1 MPEPVDLEALVRA
14 TRPEPAPAWVGRM
27 DRRVAERFPSPPRW
41 WQWQTVRP
49 NLQAIGAVG
58 AVIVVFVA
66 IIGLAG
72 SQSGGGDD
80 SASGGSGAVSDSAKK
95 APEPAVP
102 LSGGGS
108 AGGSA
113 KSLAPVTTEAATPRK
128 QIQSVSIT
136 LSTKPADVE
145 DVSDRVIR
153 VADTLGG
160 YIQRSSITAR
170 ESAELIVQVPADKL
184 QPALAQL
191 SRIAHVSS
199 RTQDT
204 EDVTDQANQLNAA
217 VRDARAYRDSLRT
230 RLAHASTDAQAAS
243 LRARLQRA
251 EQRLRSRERQ
261 VAQLSRQTSYA
272 TIDVRVRGDRKSGAA
287 AAPAGR
293 WTPGDALH
301 DAGRV
306 LEVVAGVALI
316 AAAVAL
322 PIAVLAAIAAVL
334 SRLLTRRRRERA
346 LEMA

>member
-1 MPEPVDLEALVRA
+1 MPEPFDLEALVRA

-27 DRRVAERFPSPPRW
+27 DRRVAERFASAPRW
-41 WQWQTVRP
+41 WHWKEMRAGVYTIATAVTAVVLLLGLVR
-49 NLQAIGAVG
+49 LVG
-58 AVIVVFVA
+58 T
-66 IIGLAG
+66 
-72 SQSGGGDD
+72 QSGSDD
-80 SASGGSGAVSDSAKK
+80 SASSSAGSTAKMA
-95 APEPAVP
+95 APEATP
-102 LSGGGS
+102 GDS

-113 KSLAPVTTEAATPRK
+113 GSAAPLPQPDRK
-128 QIQSVSIT
+128 QIQSVAIT

-153 VADTLGG
+153 LADTLGG
-160 YIQRSSITAR
+160 YIERSSITAR
-170 ESAELIVQVPADKL
+170 QSAELTVRVPADKL

-191 SRIAHVSS
+191 SRIAHVRS

-204 EDVTDQANQLNAA
+204 EDVTDQAAELNAA

-230 RLAHASTDAQAAS
+230 RLAHATTDAQAAS
-243 LRARLQRA
+243 LRARLARA
-251 EQRLRSRERQ
+251 EQRLRARERQ

-272 TIDVRVRGDRKSGAA
+272 TIDVRVRGDRRSGAA
-287 AAPAGR
+287 AAPGGR

-316 AAAVAL
+316 AAAVLL
-322 PIAVLAAIAAVL
+322 PVAVLAAIAAAL

-346 LEMA
+346 LELA

>member
-1 MPEPVDLEALVRA
+1 MPEPFDLEALVRA
-14 TRPEPAPAWVGRM
+14 ARPEPAPAWVGKM

-41 WQWQTVRP
+41 WQWESVKP
-49 NLQAIGAVG
+49 NLQAAAALG
-58 AVIVVFVA
+58 AVIAVIVA
-66 IIGLAG
+66 IVGVAG
-72 SQSGGGDD
+72 SANLGGDD
-80 SASGGSGAVSDSAKK
+80 SSNSNSGGSSSAKVPAMAQPEVSSQDSAG
-95 APEPAVP
+95 A
-102 LSGGGS
+102 

-113 KSLAPVTTEAATPRK
+113 SAAPQARR
-128 QIQSVSIT
+128 QIQNVSIT

-145 DVSDRVIR
+145 DVSDKVIR

-160 YIQRSSITAR
+160 FVQRSSITAHQ
-170 ESAELIVQVPADKL
+170 SAELTVRVPSDKL
-184 QPALAQL
+184 EPALAQL

-204 EDVTDQANQLNAA
+204 EDVTDQAAQLNAA
-217 VRDARAYRDSLRT
+217 VRDARAYRDSLRN
-230 RLAHASTDAQAAS
+230 RLAHATTDAQTAS

-251 EQRLRSRERQ
+251 EQRLRSRERA

-272 TIDVRVRGDRKSGAA
+272 TIDVRVRGDRKSGAV

-316 AAAVAL
+316 VAAVAL
-322 PIAVLAAIAAVL
+322 PVAVLAAIAIAL

-346 LEMA
+346 LELA

>member
-1 MPEPVDLEALVRA
+1 MPEPFDLEALVRA
-14 TRPEPAPAWVGRM
+14 SRPEPAPAWVGRM

-49 NLQAIGAVG
+49 NLQAISAVG

-66 IIGLAG
+66 IIGIAG
-72 SQSGGGDD
+72 SANNGSDD
-80 SASGGSGAVSDSAKK
+80 NAGSSASSSGSAKSA
-95 APEPAVP
+95 APETAVP
-102 LSGGGS
+102 LTGGGS
-108 AGGSA
+108 ATGSA
-113 KSLAPVTTEAATPRK
+113 DTPLPQSARK
-128 QIQSVSIT
+128 QIQSVAIT

-153 VADTLGG
+153 LADTLGG
-160 YIQRSSITAR
+160 YIERSSITAR
-170 ESAELIVQVPADKL
+170 QSAELTVRVPSDKL

-204 EDVTDQANQLNAA
+204 EDVTDQAAQLSAA
-217 VRDARAYRDSLRT
+217 VRDARANRDSLRT
-230 RLAHASTDAQAAS
+230 RLAHATTDAQAAS
-243 LRARLQRA
+243 LRARRARA
-251 EQRLRSRERQ
+251 EQRLRSRERA

-272 TIDVRVRGDRKSGAA
+272 TIDVRVRGDRRSGAA
-287 AAPAGR
+287 APPAGR

-334 SRLLTRRRRERA
+334 ARLLTRRRRERA

>member
-1 MPEPVDLEALVRA
+1 MPEPFDFEALVRA
-14 TRPEPAPAWVGRM
+14 TRPEPAPAWAGKL

-41 WQWQTVRP
+41 WQWQTIRP
-49 NLQAIGAVG
+49 NLQAIAAVG
-58 AVIVVFVA
+58 AVIVVIVA
-66 IIGLAG
+66 IVGVAG
-72 SQSGGGDD
+72 SANLGGDD
-80 SASGGSGAVSDSAKK
+80 SSNSASGGSSSAKLPAMARPEVSSQDSA
-95 APEPAVP
+95 
-102 LSGGGS
+102 GG

-113 KSLAPVTTEAATPRK
+113 SAAPQARK

-145 DVSDRVIR
+145 TVSDKVIR

-160 YIQRSSITAR
+160 YIERSSITAR
-170 ESAELIVQVPADKL
+170 QSADLTVRVPADKL

-204 EDVTDQANQLNAA
+204 EDVTDQAVQLNAA
-217 VRDARAYRDSLRT
+217 VRDARALRDSLRN
-230 RLAHASTDAQAAS
+230 RLAHASTDAQTAS
-243 LRARLQRA
+243 LRGRLARA

-272 TIDVRVRGDRKSGAA
+272 TLDVAIRGNRRGGAA
-287 AAPAGR
+287 APPAGR
-293 WTPGDALH
+293 WTPGDAVH

-306 LEVVAGVALI
+306 LEVVAGVAVI

-322 PIAVLAAIAAVL
+322 PIALLALIAVGL
-334 SRLLTRRRRERA
+334 ERLLTKRRRERA

>member
-1 MPEPVDLEALVRA
+1 MPEPFDFEALVRA
-14 TRPEPAPAWVGRM
+14 ARPEPAPAWAGKL

-41 WQWQTVRP
+41 WQWQTIRP
-49 NLQAIGAVG
+49 NVQALAAV
-58 AVIVVFVA
+58 ASVIVVFAV
-66 IIGLAG
+66 IIGVA
-72 SQSGGGDD
+72 SQSN
-80 SASGGSGAVSDSAKK
+80 GGSDNN
-95 APEPAVP
+95 
-102 LSGGGS
+102 SGSS

-113 KSLAPVTTEAATPRK
+113 AAPLSKVETKAASPSADSAGSAAGTAAPERK

-145 DVSDRVIR
+145 TVSDKVIR

-160 YIQRSSITAR
+160 YIERSSITAR
-170 ESAELIVQVPADKL
+170 QSADLTVRVPADKL

-204 EDVTDQANQLNAA
+204 EDVTDQAVQLNAA
-217 VRDARAYRDSLRT
+217 VRDARALRDSLRN
-230 RLAHASTDAQAAS
+230 RLAHASTDAQTAS
-243 LRARLQRA
+243 LRGRLARA

-272 TIDVRVRGDRKSGAA
+272 TLDVAIRGNRRSGAA
-287 AAPAGR
+287 APPAGR
-293 WTPGDALH
+293 WTPGDAVH

-306 LEVVAGVALI
+306 LEVVAGVAVI

-322 PIAVLAAIAAVL
+322 PIALLALIAVGL
-334 SRLLTRRRRERA
+334 ERLLTKRRRERA

>member
-1 MPEPVDLEALVRA
+1 MPEPFDLEALVRA
-14 TRPEPAPAWVGRM
+14 TRPEPAPAWVGKM

-49 NLQAIGAVG
+49 NLQALGAVG
-58 AVIVVFVA
+58 AVVAVFA
-66 IIGLAG
+66 LIIGVA
-72 SQSGGGDD
+72 SQSGGGGDSAD
-80 SASGGSGAVSDSAKK
+80 SGASGSAKAPVMAEATPNADSAGSASGAS
-95 APEPAVP
+95 
-102 LSGGGS
+102 
-108 AGGSA
+108 
-113 KSLAPVTTEAATPRK
+113 KSIAPVSPVSPALQRK
-128 QIQSVSIT
+128 QIQSVTIT

-153 VADTLGG
+153 LADTLGG
-160 YIQRSSITAR
+160 YIERSSITAR
-170 ESAELIVQVPADKL
+170 ESAELTVKVPADKL

-191 SRIAHVSS
+191 SRIAHVRS

-204 EDVTDQANQLNAA
+204 EDVTDQAAQLNSA
-217 VRDARAYRDSLRT
+217 VRDARAYRDSLRN
-230 RLAHASTDAQAAS
+230 RLAHATTDAQTAS

-272 TIDVRVRGDRKSGAA
+272 TIDVRVRGDRKSGAV

-316 AAAVAL
+316 AAAVLLPVAL
-322 PIAVLAAIAAVL
+322 LAAIATAL

-346 LEMA
+346 LELA

>member
-1 MPEPVDLEALVRA
+1 MPEPFDLEALVRA
-14 TRPEPAPAWVGRM
+14 ARPELPPAWVGRM

-49 NLQAIGAVG
+49 HLQAISAVG

-72 SQSGGGDD
+72 TANHGGSDD
-80 SASGGSGAVSDSAKK
+80 SGSSASSS
-95 APEPAVP
+95 
-102 LSGGGS
+102 
-108 AGGSA
+108 GSA
-113 KSLAPVTTEAATPRK
+113 KSPNQVTSGGESTGAAGSPETPLAQAQRK

-136 LSTKPADVE
+136 LSTRPADVE

-170 ESAELIVQVPADKL
+170 QSAELTVRVPADKL
-184 QPALAQL
+184 EPALAQL

-204 EDVTDQANQLNAA
+204 EDVTDQAAQLNAA

-230 RLAHASTDAQAAS
+230 RLAHATSDTQAAS
-243 LRARLQRA
+243 LRVRLARA

-261 VAQLSRQTSYA
+261 VAQLSRETSYA
-272 TIDVRVRGDRKSGAA
+272 TIDVRVRGDRRSGAA
-287 AAPAGR
+287 APA
-293 WTPGDALH
+293 A
-301 DAGRV
+301 
-306 LEVVAGVALI
+306 
-316 AAAVAL
+316 
-322 PIAVLAAIAAVL
+322 
-334 SRLLTRRRRERA
+334 
-346 LEMA
+346 

>member
-1 MPEPVDLEALVRA
+1 MPEPFDLEALVRA
-14 TRPEPAPAWVGRM
+14 ARPAPAPAWVGKL

-49 NLQAIGAVG
+49 HLQAISAVG

-72 SQSGGGDD
+72 TANHGSDNSGS
-80 SASGGSGAVSDSAKK
+80 SASSS
-95 APEPAVP
+95 
-102 LSGGGS
+102 
-108 AGGSA
+108 GSA
-113 KSLAPVTTEAATPRK
+113 KSPNQVTSGGESTGAAGSPETPLAQAQRK

-136 LSTKPADVE
+136 LSTRPADVE

-170 ESAELIVQVPADKL
+170 QSAELTVRVPADKL
-184 QPALAQL
+184 EPALAQL

-199 RTQDT
+199 RTQET
-204 EDVTDQANQLNAA
+204 EDVTDQAVQLNTA
-217 VRDARAYRDSLRT
+217 VRDARAYRDSLRN
-230 RLAHASTDAQAAS
+230 RLAHATTDAQAAS
-243 LRARLQRA
+243 LRARLARA
-251 EQRLRSRERQ
+251 EQRLRARERQ
-261 VAQLSRQTSYA
+261 VAQLARETSYA
-272 TIDVRVRGDRKSGAA
+272 TIDVRVRGDRHGGAA
-287 AAPAGR
+287 APAAGR

-322 PIAVLAAIAAVL
+322 PVAVLAAIAAVL
-334 SRLLTRRRRERA
+334 SRLLARRRRERA

>member
-1 MPEPVDLEALVRA
+1 MPEPFDLEALVRA
-14 TRPEPAPAWVGRM
+14 ARPEPAPQWAGRM

-41 WQWQTVRP
+41 WHWKQMRAGVYTIATAVTAVVLLVGFVR
-49 NLQAIGAVG
+49 
-58 AVIVVFVA
+58 VV
-66 IIGLAG
+66 G
-72 SQSGGGDD
+72 SQSGSDNN
-80 SASGGSGAVSDSAKK
+80 SASS
-95 APEPAVP
+95 
-102 LSGGGS
+102 
-108 AGGSA
+108 GSA
-113 KSLAPVTTEAATPRK
+113 KSSAPEIQAATPSADSAGSATGSSSAPLAPSPRA
-128 QIQSVSIT
+128 QIQNVSIT
-136 LSTKPADVE
+136 LSTRPADVE

-153 VADTLGG
+153 LADTLGG
-160 YIQRSSITAR
+160 YVQRSSITAR
-170 ESAELIVQVPADKL
+170 QSAELTVRVPADKL

-204 EDVTDQANQLNAA
+204 EDVTDRRDQLNAA

-230 RLAHASTDAQAAS
+230 RLANATTDRQAAS

-261 VAQLSRQTSYA
+261 VAQLSRETSYA
-272 TIDVRVRGDRKSGAA
+272 TIDVRVRGDRHSGAV
-287 AAPAGR
+287 AAPGGR

-316 AAAVAL
+316 SAAVAL
-322 PIAVLAAIAAVL
+322 PLALVALIAAAV

-346 LEMA
+346 LELA

>member
-1 MPEPVDLEALVRA
+1 MPEPFDLEALVRA
-14 TRPEPAPAWVGRM
+14 SRPEPAPAWVGRM

-41 WQWQTVRP
+41 WQWETVRP
-49 NLQAIGAVG
+49 HLQAIGAVG
-58 AVIVVFVA
+58 AVVAVFA
-66 IIGLAG
+66 LIIGVA
-72 SQSGGGDD
+72 SQSGGGAD
-80 SASGGSGAVSDSAKK
+80 SNSGGSAAIPASAEKSPGSESSGGATGSADSAAPK
-95 APEPAVP
+95 A
-102 LSGGGS
+102 
-108 AGGSA
+108 
-113 KSLAPVTTEAATPRK
+113 LAPQSRK
-128 QIQSVSIT
+128 QIQNVSIT
-136 LSTKPADVE
+136 LSTRPADVE

-160 YIQRSSITAR
+160 YVQRSSITAR
-170 ESAELIVQVPADKL
+170 ESAELTVRVPSDRL
-184 QPALAQL
+184 EPALAQL

-204 EDVTDQANQLNAA
+204 EDVTDQAAQLNAA
-217 VRDARAYRDSLRT
+217 VRDARAYRDSLRN
-230 RLAHASTDAQAAS
+230 RLAKATTDAQTAS

-251 EQRLRSRERQ
+251 EQRLRSRERA

-272 TIDVRVRGDRKSGAA
+272 TIDVRVRGDRRSGAA
-287 AAPAGR
+287 APPAGR

-334 SRLLTRRRRERA
+334 SRLLIRRRRERA

>member
-1 MPEPVDLEALVRA
+1 MPEPFDLEALVRA
-14 TRPEPAPAWVGRM
+14 ARPEPAAAWAGKL

-49 NLQAIGAVG
+49 NLQAISAVG
-58 AVIVVFVA
+58 AVVVVFA
-66 IIGLAG
+66 LIIGVA
-72 SQSGGGDD
+72 SQSGGSDDNAGSSASSSSEKAAVPAVGTASPSAD
-80 SASGGSGAVSDSAKK
+80 SAGAA
-95 APEPAVP
+95 
-102 LSGGGS
+102 GS
-108 AGGSA
+108 AA
-113 KSLAPVTTEAATPRK
+113 APLAQSRK

-160 YIQRSSITAR
+160 YVQRSSISAR
-170 ESAELIVQVPADKL
+170 QSAELTVRVPADKL

-217 VRDARAYRDSLRT
+217 VRDSRAYRDSLRN

-243 LRARLQRA
+243 LRTRLARA
-251 EQRLRSRERQ
+251 EQRLRARERQ
-261 VAQLSRQTSYA
+261 VAQLSRETSYA
-272 TIDVRVRGDRKSGAA
+272 TIDVRVRGDRRSGAV
-287 AAPAGR
+287 AAPGGR

-316 AAAVAL
+316 AAAVLL
-322 PIAVLAAIAAVL
+322 PVAVLVAIAAAL
-334 SRLLTRRRRERA
+334 SRMLTRRRRERA

>member
-1 MPEPVDLEALVRA
+1 MPEPFDLEALVRA
-14 TRPEPAPAWVGRM
+14 ARPEPAPAWAGKL

-41 WQWQTVRP
+41 WQWESVKP
-49 NLQAIGAVG
+49 NLRAVAALG
-58 AVIVVFVA
+58 AVIAVIVA
-66 IIGLAG
+66 IVGVAG
-72 SQSGGGDD
+72 SANLGGDD
-80 SASGGSGAVSDSAKK
+80 
-95 APEPAVP
+95 
-102 LSGGGS
+102 
-108 AGGSA
+108 AGNSSSSGSA
-113 KSLAPVTTEAATPRK
+113 KVPAMARPEASQDSAGAASGSAAAPLAQDRK
-128 QIQSVSIT
+128 QIQSVAIT

-145 DVSDRVIR
+145 DVSDKVIR

-170 ESAELIVQVPADKL
+170 QSAELTVKVPADKL
-184 QPALAQL
+184 EPALAQL

-204 EDVTDQANQLNAA
+204 EDVTDQAAQLNSA
-217 VRDARAYRDSLRT
+217 VRDARAYRDSLRN
-230 RLAHASTDAQAAS
+230 RLAHATTDAQTAS

-251 EQRLRSRERQ
+251 EQRLRSRERA

-272 TIDVRVRGDRKSGAA
+272 TIDVNIRGDRKSGAV

-293 WTPGDALH
+293 WTPGDAVH

-306 LEVVAGVALI
+306 LEVVAGVAVI

-322 PIAVLAAIAAVL
+322 PIALLALIAVGL
-334 SRLLTRRRRERA
+334 ERLLTKRRRERA

>member
-1 MPEPVDLEALVRA
+1 MPEPFDLEALVRA
-14 TRPEPAPAWVGRM
+14 ARPEPAPAWAGKL

-41 WQWQTVRP
+41 WEWQTIRP
-49 NLQAIGAVG
+49 NLQALGAV
-58 AVIVVFVA
+58 ASVIVVFAV
-66 IIGLAG
+66 IIGVA

-80 SASGGSGAVSDSAKK
+80 SASSGSGGAAIPMSKSEKSAGGESSGAASDSAA
-95 APEPAVP
+95 AP
-102 LSGGGS
+102 
-108 AGGSA
+108 
-113 KSLAPVTTEAATPRK
+113 LAQDRK
-128 QIQSVSIT
+128 QIQSVAIT

-145 DVSDRVIR
+145 DVSDKVIR

-170 ESAELIVQVPADKL
+170 QSAELTVKVPPDKL
-184 QPALAQL
+184 EPALAQL

-204 EDVTDQANQLNAA
+204 EDVTDQAAQLNSA
-217 VRDARAYRDSLRT
+217 VRDARAYRDSLRN
-230 RLAHASTDAQAAS
+230 RLAHATTDAQTAS

-251 EQRLRSRERQ
+251 EQRLRSRERA

-272 TIDVRVRGDRKSGAA
+272 TIDVNIRGDRKSGAV

-293 WTPGDALH
+293 WTPGDAVH

-306 LEVVAGVALI
+306 LEVVAGVAVI

-322 PIAVLAAIAAVL
+322 PIALLALIAVGL
-334 SRLLTRRRRERA
+334 ERLLTKRRRERA

>member
-1 MPEPVDLEALVRA
+1 MPEPFDLEALVRA
-14 TRPEPAPAWVGRM
+14 SRPEPAPAWVGRM

-49 NLQAIGAVG
+49 NLQAISAVG

-72 SQSGGGDD
+72 SANNGSDD
-80 SASGGSGAVSDSAKK
+80 NAGSGASSSGSAKSSGPEAA
-95 APEPAVP
+95 AP
-102 LSGGGS
+102 LTGGGS
-108 AGGSA
+108 ATGSA
-113 KSLAPVTTEAATPRK
+113 DTPLPQSARK
-128 QIQSVSIT
+128 QIQTVAIT

-153 VADTLGG
+153 LADTLGG
-160 YIQRSSITAR
+160 YIERSSITAR
-170 ESAELIVQVPADKL
+170 QSAELTVRVPSDKL

-204 EDVTDQANQLNAA
+204 EDVTDQAAQLNAA
-217 VRDARAYRDSLRT
+217 VRDARANRDSLRT
-230 RLAHASTDAQAAS
+230 RLAHATTDAQAAS
-243 LRARLQRA
+243 LRARLARA
-251 EQRLRSRERQ
+251 EQRLRSRERA

-272 TIDVRVRGDRKSGAA
+272 TIDVRVRGDRRSGAVA
-287 AAPAGR
+287 PPAGR

-322 PIAVLAAIAAVL
+322 PLAVLAAIAAVL

>member
-1 MPEPVDLEALVRA
+1 MPEPFDLEALVRA
-14 TRPEPAPAWVGRM
+14 ARPEPAPAWVGKM

-58 AVIVVFVA
+58 AVIVVFA
-66 IIGLAG
+66 LIIGVA
-72 SQSGGGDD
+72 SQSGGGSDD
-80 SASGGSGAVSDSAKK
+80 AGSSASSSGSEKSS
-95 APEPAVP
+95 APETVVP
-102 LSGGGS
+102 TSGGGS
-108 AGGSA
+108 AAGSA
-113 KSLAPVTTEAATPRK
+113 DAPVTQSARK
-128 QIQSVSIT
+128 QIQNVSIT

-153 VADTLGG
+153 IADTLGG
-160 YIQRSSITAR
+160 FVQRSSITAR
-170 ESAELIVQVPADKL
+170 ESAELTVRVPTDKL
-184 QPALAQL
+184 EPALAQL

-204 EDVTDQANQLNAA
+204 EDVTDQAAQLNAA
-217 VRDARAYRDSLRT
+217 VRDARAYRDSLRN
-230 RLAHASTDAQAAS
+230 RLSHATTDAQTAS

-251 EQRLRSRERQ
+251 EQRLRSRERA

-272 TIDVRVRGDRKSGAA
+272 TIDVRVRGDRKSGAV

-316 AAAVAL
+316 VAAVVL
-322 PIAVLAAIAAVL
+322 PVAVLAAIAMAL

-346 LEMA
+346 LELA

>member
-1 MPEPVDLEALVRA
+1 MPEPFDLEALVRA
-14 TRPEPAPAWVGRM
+14 ARPEPAPAWVGKM

-41 WQWQTVRP
+41 WQWQALRP
-49 NLQAIGAVG
+49 HVQAVG
-58 AVIVVFVA
+58 ALAGVVIVIVTIVGF
-66 IIGLAG
+66 AG
-72 SQSGGGDD
+72 SVD
-80 SASGGSGAVSDSAKK
+80 
-95 APEPAVP
+95 
-102 LSGGGS
+102 GGGS
-108 AGGSA
+108 DDAGSGGSA
-113 KSLAPVTTEAATPRK
+113 KAPSVAVQEASRSGDSAGAASGSAAAPLAQDRK

-136 LSTKPADVE
+136 LSTRPADVE
-145 DVSDRVIR
+145 DVSDKVIR

-170 ESAELIVQVPADKL
+170 QSAELTVKVPADQL

-204 EDVTDQANQLNAA
+204 EDVTDQAGQLNAA
-217 VRDARAYRDSLRT
+217 VRDARAYRDSLRN
-230 RLAHASTDAQAAS
+230 RLAKATTDKQAAS
-243 LRARLQRA
+243 LRARLARA
-251 EQRLRSRERQ
+251 EQRLRSHQRD
-261 VAQLSRQTSYA
+261 VAQLARQTSYA
-272 TIDVRVRGDRKSGAA
+272 TIDVNIRADRHSAAA

-322 PIAVLAAIAAVL
+322 PIAVLAAIAVAL
-334 SRLLTRRRRERA
+334 SRLLNRRRRERA
-346 LEMA
+346 LELA

>member
-1 MPEPVDLEALVRA
+1 MPEPFDLEALVRA
-14 TRPEPAPAWVGRM
+14 TRPEPAPAWVGKM

-41 WQWQTVRP
+41 WEWQALRP
-49 NLQAIGAVG
+49 HMQAVG
-58 AVIVVFVA
+58 ALAAVVIVIVA
-66 IIGLAG
+66 IVGVAG
-72 SQSGGGDD
+72 SADLGGSDD
-80 SASGGSGAVSDSAKK
+80 SGSSNSSGSAEVPASAEKAPSRDSAG
-95 APEPAVP
+95 A
-102 LSGGGS
+102 

-113 KSLAPVTTEAATPRK
+113 SGKAITPAAPQPRK
-128 QIQSVSIT
+128 QIQNVSIT
-136 LSTKPADVE
+136 LSTRPADVE
-145 DVSDRVIR
+145 DVSDKVIR

-170 ESAELIVQVPADKL
+170 QSAELTVKVPADKL

-204 EDVTDQANQLNAA
+204 EDVTDQASQLNAA
-217 VRDARAYRDSLRT
+217 VRDARAERDSLRN
-230 RLAHASTDAQAAS
+230 RLANATTDKQAAS

-251 EQRLRSRERQ
+251 EQRLRSRERD
-261 VAQLSRQTSYA
+261 VVQLSRQTSYA
-272 TIDVRVRGDRKSGAA
+272 TIDVNIRGDRHSGGA

-306 LEVVAGVALI
+306 LEVVAGIALI

-322 PIAVLAAIAAVL
+322 PVAVLAAIAAVL

-346 LEMA
+346 LELA

>member
-1 MPEPVDLEALVRA
+1 MPDPFDFEALVRA
-14 TRPEPAPAWVGRM
+14 ARPEPAPAWAGKL

-41 WQWQTVRP
+41 WQWQTIRP
-49 NLQAIGAVG
+49 NVQALAAV
-58 AVIVVFVA
+58 ASVIVVFAV
-66 IIGLAG
+66 IIGVASHSNGGIDKTSG
-72 SQSGGGDD
+72 S
-80 SASGGSGAVSDSAKK
+80 
-95 APEPAVP
+95 
-102 LSGGGS
+102 S

-113 KSLAPVTTEAATPRK
+113 AAPLPKVETKAASPSADSAGSAAGAATPQRK
-128 QIQSVSIT
+128 QIQNVSIT

-145 DVSDRVIR
+145 AVSDKVIR

-160 YIQRSSITAR
+160 YIERSSITAR
-170 ESAELIVQVPADKL
+170 QSADLTVRVPADKL

-204 EDVTDQANQLNAA
+204 EDVTDQAVQLNAA
-217 VRDARAYRDSLRT
+217 VRDARALRDSLRN
-230 RLAHASTDAQAAS
+230 RLAHASTDAQTAS
-243 LRARLQRA
+243 LRGRLARA

-272 TIDVRVRGDRKSGAA
+272 TLDVAIRGNRRSGAA

-293 WTPGDALH
+293 WTPGDAVH

-306 LEVVAGVALI
+306 LEVVAGVAVI

-322 PIAVLAAIAAVL
+322 PIALLALIAVGL
-334 SRLLTRRRRERA
+334 ERLLTKRRRERA

>member
-1 MPEPVDLEALVRA
+1 MPEPFDLEALVRA
-14 TRPEPAPAWVGRM
+14 ARPEPAPAWVGKM

-41 WQWQTVRP
+41 WQWETVKP
-49 NLQAIGAVG
+49 HLQAVAAVG
-58 AVIVVFVA
+58 AVIVVVVA
-66 IIGLAG
+66 IVGLAG
-72 SQSGGGDD
+72 TANHGGDD
-80 SASGGSGAVSDSAKK
+80 NASGGSASSN
-95 APEPAVP
+95 
-102 LSGGGS
+102 SS
-108 AGGSA
+108 GSA
-113 KSLAPVTTEAATPRK
+113 KAPDVPASESADAGGESAGSAATPLTQTQRK
-128 QIQSVSIT
+128 QIQSVAIT
-136 LSTKPADVE
+136 LSTRPAEVE
-145 DVSDRVIR
+145 DVSDKVIR

-170 ESAELIVQVPADKL
+170 RSAELTVRVPSDKL
-184 QPALAQL
+184 EPALAQL

-204 EDVTDQANQLNAA
+204 EDVTDQAAQLNAA
-217 VRDARAYRDSLRT
+217 VRDARAYRDSLRN
-230 RLAHASTDAQAAS
+230 RLAKATTDAQTAS
-243 LRARLQRA
+243 LRARLTRA

-316 AAAVAL
+316 VGAVAL
-322 PIAVLAAIAAVL
+322 PVAVLAAIAVAL

-346 LEMA
+346 LELA

>member
-14 TRPEPAPAWVGRM
+14 ARPEPAPAWAGRM
-27 DRRVAERFPSPPRW
+27 DRRVAERVPSPPRW
-41 WQWQTVRP
+41 WQWQTVGP
-49 NLQAIGAVG
+49 NLQAISAVG

-66 IIGLAG
+66 IVGLASTTNHG
-72 SQSGGGDD
+72 SDD
-80 SASGGSGAVSDSAKK
+80 DAGSVASSS
-95 APEPAVP
+95 
-102 LSGGGS
+102 
-108 AGGSA
+108 GSA
-113 KSLAPVTTEAATPRK
+113 KSAPEAAAPLTGGAPAAGSADMPLPQSARK
-128 QIQSVSIT
+128 QVQSVAIT
-136 LSTKPADVE
+136 LSTGPADVE

-153 VADTLGG
+153 IADTLGG

-170 ESAELIVQVPADKL
+170 QSAELTVRVPSDKL
-184 QPALAQL
+184 EPALAQL

-204 EDVTDQANQLNAA
+204 EDVTDQAAQLNAA
-217 VRDARAYRDSLRT
+217 VRDARANRDSLRT
-230 RLAHASTDAQAAS
+230 RLAHATTDSQAAS
-243 LRARLQRA
+243 LRARLARA
-251 EQRLRSRERQ
+251 EQRVGAGEGQGVQRRREKAR
-261 VAQLSRQTSYA
+261 VTLA
-272 TIDVRVRGDRKSGAA
+272 VRVRGDRHGGAA
-287 AAPAGR
+287 APAAGR

-322 PIAVLAAIAAVL
+322 PLAVLAAIAAVL